1 MGKKGKIEVISSNLY
16 HCTMS
21 SHCLA
26 LALALLGAVSL
37 HAAPQVSLTRVA
49 GGLTSPLSYVSL
61 PDGQALIVD
70 QPGFIRLLD
79 KTGQLR
85 ESPVLTLTPR
95 LSSLNH
101 GAFDERGV
109 LSLVLH
115 PQFQKNHRVFIS
127 YTAPRR
133 SSAPADWDCT
143 LRISE
148 FTASPGEAFTIDP
161 ATEIIRLEIDKPYS
175 NHNGGRMAFGPEGF
189 LYIGVGDGGNGN
201 DEGKRPEIGNGQNLD
216 TLLGK
221 ILRIDINTPEG
232 HLIPTDNPFAD
243 GKKAR
248 PEIWAYGIRNPWGL
262 SFDRGGDHALYSADV
277 GQTLWEEVN
286 VIQKGG
292 NHGWRLREGF
302 IGFNPKAADK
312 PLPEVPQTGLHGE
325 SFVQPVAVYKNRN
338 GFKKDP
344 EAYGISVTGGFIYR
358 GKALPELTGDY
369 VFGDWGRIWGVPSGT
384 LLVAHRPKSGPG
396 PWTVEPLQLGT
407 PSKIA
412 SYIIGFGEDNEG
424 ELYVL
429 TNGNIGLTPGKGEVW
444 KLVPSAP

>member
-1 MGKKGKIEVISSNLY
+1 
-16 HCTMS
+16 
-21 SHCLA
+21 
-26 LALALLGAVSL
+26 
-37 HAAPQVSLTRVA
+37 
-49 GGLTSPLSYVSL
+49 
-61 PDGQALIVD
+61 
-70 QPGFIRLLD
+70 
-79 KTGQLR
+79 
-85 ESPVLTLTPR
+85 
-95 LSSLNH
+95 
-101 GAFDERGV
+101 
-109 LSLVLH
+109 
-115 PQFQKNHRVFIS
+115 
-127 YTAPRR
+127 
-133 SSAPADWDCT
+133 
-143 LRISE
+143 
-148 FTASPGEAFTIDP
+148 
-161 ATEIIRLEIDKPYS
+161 
-175 NHNGGRMAFGPEGF
+175 MAFGPEGF

-201 DEGKRPEIGNGQNLD
+201 DDGKRPEIGNGQNLD

-232 HLIPTDNPFAD
+232 HRIPQDNPFAD

-262 SFDRGGDHALYSADV
+262 SFDRGGDHSLYSADV